1 MMTKFSA
8 HKQVVSDV
16 LAHEDGGA
24 DMAKINTDASH
35 YSRMGWAIILLGVV
49 GFFAWASLAPLDKG
63 VPLSGNVAVASNR
76 KAVQHQVGGTV
87 DAILVKDGDLVKA
100 GQVLVR
106 MNSVAAR
113 SAAEM
118 ARVQWY
124 TAQASE
130 ARLLAER
137 DGVRQITFP
146 SALMAADGDVR
157 VANSIIQQQQLF
169 SARQASLQNE
179 LAAFAENIGGLKMQ
193 LQGLQ
198 EAMVSKKQ
206 QQQFLQEQLDGMRDL
221 ANEGYVARNR
231 LLDLERTY
239 AQVNGGISEDIGNIG
254 RVGRQIAEFGLRKSQ
269 RQQDYQKEVRTQL
282 SDVQRDA
289 EALKNRV
296 AALDF
301 ELANV
306 LVTAPVDGTVVGL
319 SVFTQGAVVPSGFK
333 LMELVPSAD
342 ALIVEGMLPVN
353 LVDKVHPG
361 LKVDL
366 IFSAFNA
373 NTTPHIPGTV
383 TQVSADRTVE
393 ERTGLAFY
401 KVRASVA
408 PEGLKMI
415 AKLEI
420 RPGMPVELFVKTGER
435 TMMNYLMKPIF
446 DRLHGSLVED

>member
-1 MMTKFSA
+1 MMTKFLVNKES
-8 HKQVVSDV
+8 VSDV
-16 LAHEDGGA
+16 VAQEDAGA
-24 DMAKINTDASH
+24 TAAQVDTDTRH
-35 YSRMGWAIILLGVV
+35 YSRMGWSIILLGVV

-87 DAILVKDGDLVKA
+87 DEVLVKDGDLVKA

-106 MNSVAAR
+106 MNSIAAR
-113 SAAEM
+113 SAAEV

-137 DGVRQITFP
+137 DGVHRITFP
-146 SALMAADGDVR
+146 PELIANGDVR

-179 LAAFAENIGGLKMQ
+179 LGAFAENIAGLKMQ

-198 EAMVSKKQ
+198 EAMISKKQ
-206 QQQFLQEQLDGMRDL
+206 QQQFLQEQLSGMRDL
-221 ANEGYVARNR
+221 ARDGYVARNR

-254 RVGRQIAEFGLRKSQ
+254 RVSRQIAEFGLRKSQ

-289 EALKNRV
+289 DALKSRV

-301 ELANV
+301 ELVNV

-319 SVFTQGAVVPSGFK
+319 SVFTNGAVVPSGFK
-333 LMELVPSAD
+333 LMELVPSDD

-366 IFSAFNA
+366 IFSAFNT
-373 NTTPHIPGTV
+373 NTTPHIPGAV

-393 ERTGLAFY
+393 ERTGQAFY
-401 KVRASVA
+401 KVRAVVA

-415 AKLEI
+415 SKLQI

-435 TMMNYLMKPIF
+435 TMMNYLMKPVF
-446 DRLHGSLVED
+446 DRLHSSMAED